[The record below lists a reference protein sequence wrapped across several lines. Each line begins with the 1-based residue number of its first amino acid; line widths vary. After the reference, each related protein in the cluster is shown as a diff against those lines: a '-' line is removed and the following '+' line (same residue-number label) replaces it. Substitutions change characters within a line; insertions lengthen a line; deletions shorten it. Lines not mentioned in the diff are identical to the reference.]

1 MKKKI
6 IILIVLIINITTY
19 GQEMKLYK
27 NSKKIDAVIKVNLR
41 NNYKLFFY
49 ENGIIIKKIKFI
61 GSQFFK
67 IKRAERIDTD
77 VDKKNKIFRIY
88 IVNNS
93 DNFKEER
100 ILDYQEEQ
108 EMEI

>member
-6 IILIVLIINITTY
+6 IILIFLIINITTY

-27 NSKKIDAVIKVNLR
+27 NSKKIDAVIKVTLR

-49 ENGIIIKKIKFI
+49 ENGIIIKKIEFI
-61 GSQFFK
+61 GSQFIK
-67 IKRAERIDTD
+67 IKRAEIINTD

-88 IVNNS
+88 IENNL

-108 EMEI
+108 EI